1 MPPNKKIVLNFED
14 LNNTDKISII
24 KKNDTLWDTVKKN
37 TDSLFDV
44 VHGKHTITHNEADL
58 LLYCVQLV
66 LSELM
71 INHVEYVKYPLN
83 RITETKYLD
92 SIEKLL
98 KKIPHDPSNYDVNVK
113 KIKSLRKFVWGY
125 IRKYDNMIAILL
137 YKMTDPQFIA
147 DDEQQINDT
156 ESSLIVHCVTVVL
169 IECVLRQREKILFEK
184 DLEHE

>member
-1 MPPNKKIVLNFED
+1 MSKGKKIVLNFED

-24 KKNDTLWDTVKKN
+24 KKNDTLWETVKKN
-37 TDSLFDV
+37 TDSLFDI
-44 VHGKHTITHNEADL
+44 VHGKHPITHDEADL

-71 INHVEYVKYPLN
+71 INHSEYVKYPLN

-98 KKIPHDPSNYDVNVK
+98 KKIPPDPNNYHINVK

-125 IRKYDNMIAILL
+125 IRKFDNMIATLL
-137 YKMTDPQFIA
+137 YKMTDPRFIE
-147 DDEQQINDT
+147 DDEQQVNDV
-156 ESSLIVHCVTVVL
+156 ESSLIVHCATVIL
-169 IECVLRQREKILFEK
+169 IECALRQREKILFEK
-184 DLEHE
+184 DLNE